1 MDAGLPWIRSRRT
14 RRRRAIH
21 DISFLISE
29 MGPEMGTDRVSAAF
43 AAWMVAHNAWAE
55 ALRLMDANRISR
67 EEVAALKA
75 EADALFAVAT
85 EQLHVVNAALQLIK
99 EHIST
104 DAKGI

>member
-1 MDAGLPWIRSRRT
+1 
-14 RRRRAIH
+14 
-21 DISFLISE
+21 
-29 MGPEMGTDRVSAAF
+29 MGTDRVSAAF

-104 DAKGI
+104 DAKGIACPILPPGA